1 MQIIIL
7 LWPSETC
14 LLIFCKTIYI
24 FIHKYHFSAQSLQS
38 CLTLCDPMGC
48 SLPGSSVHGILQEEY
63 WSELPCRLPAALL
76 DTGSNLY
83 LQQLFW
89 SDPVQNQDCLNLVKT
104 VFCLVIPSSL
114 TRRAVLS
121 SMGVIVKDIFM
132 DFCFILSAK
141 IIY

>member
-1 MQIIIL
+1 MYSFLKKPSMQIIIL

-104 VFCLVIPSSL
+104 VFFHAQQLFYKMRIVICHRNRICTIKL
-114 TRRAVLS
+114 
-121 SMGVIVKDIFM
+121 I
-132 DFCFILSAK
+132 
-141 IIY
+141 